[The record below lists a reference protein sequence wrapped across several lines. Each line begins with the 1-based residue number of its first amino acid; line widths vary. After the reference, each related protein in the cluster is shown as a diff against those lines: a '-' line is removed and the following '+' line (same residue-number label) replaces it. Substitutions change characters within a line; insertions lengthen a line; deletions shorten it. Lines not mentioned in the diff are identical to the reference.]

1 MRIGDL
7 LERRGGELHTIACG
21 LTVADAIAMMAKADS
36 SALIVLQGHKPVGI
50 FSERDVIRCYLRH
63 RGRAFSDIP
72 IDDAMT
78 NKLIAVQPGEEVST
92 GLSTMIQSNIS
103 HLPVIEGTRVLGMLT
118 LRTLVR
124 HQLGELAD
132 TIEHLQ
138 QYIDDLHD
146 GGND

>member
-7 LERRGGELHTIACG
+7 LERRGGKFYTIACG
-21 LTVADAIAMMAKADS
+21 LTVEDAIAIMAKADS
-36 SALIVLQGHKPVGI
+36 SALIVLQGHRPVGI
-50 FSERDVIRCYLRH
+50 FSQRDVLRCHLRH
-63 RGRAFSDIP
+63 KGRAFSEIP

-78 NKLIAVQPGEEVST
+78 NKLIAVQPGEQVST
-92 GLSTMIQSNIS
+92 GLSTMMQSNIS

-124 HQLGELAD
+124 QQLGELAD

-138 QYIDDLHD
+138 QYIDDLHE
-146 GGND
+146 GGSD